1 MGALFGTIGT
11 STPSPLIADPQ
22 GAELIAIP
30 CEPGNGSLSRGQIMY
45 RKSSGMYAPAATG
58 NIIGTNDLTVLDED
72 VNTSADAAVAEDAR
86 AFRSGRLIGSKL
98 IVASDGTLTAAH
110 KLVLR
115 QQGILLEVMADPDAT
130 FDNAFV
136 VVTYKANGGTGDD
149 VVVSNVQINSDYPIA
164 ANAFTPPTDKVFSKW
179 NTTAD
184 GTGTDYDPADT
195 YEAAA
200 ALTLYAVWA
209 DA

>member
-1 MGALFGTIGT
+1 MSALFGTVGT
-11 STPSPLIADPQ
+11 FTPSPLLADPQ

-45 RKSSGMYAPAATG
+45 QKASGFFAPAATG
-58 NIIGTNDLTVLDED
+58 HIIGTNNLVVLDQD
-72 VNTSADAAVAEDAR
+72 VDTSANATVAEDAR
-86 AFRSGRLIGSKL
+86 AFRAARLLSSKL
-98 IVASDGTLTAAH
+98 IIAGGGTLTAAH

-115 QQGILLEVMADPDAT
+115 QQGIVLEVMVAVDAT

-149 VVVSNVQINSDYPIA
+149 VVVSNVQINSDYTIA
-164 ANAFTPPTDKVFSKW
+164 ANTFDPPAGKVFSKW
-179 NTTAD
+179 NTATD
-184 GTGTDYDPADT
+184 GTGTDY
-195 YEAAA
+195 AAA
-200 ALTLYAVWA
+200 ATYTAIATLTLFAVWV